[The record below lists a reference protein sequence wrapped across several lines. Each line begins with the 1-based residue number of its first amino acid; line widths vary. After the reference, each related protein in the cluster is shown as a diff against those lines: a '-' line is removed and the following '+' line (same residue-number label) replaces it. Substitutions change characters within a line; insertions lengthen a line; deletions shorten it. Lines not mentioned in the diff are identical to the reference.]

1 MRHQVL
7 RAVLAACLAAAAPC
21 AQAAETM
28 NIDVVLPLTGGAAF
42 LGKAEQQSLQ
52 FYEKQV
58 AATGGIHGKDLRFV
72 FHDDQSNPQT
82 AVQLVNQIKASN
94 PPVILGSAAVALC
107 NAMAPLVRRGP
118 VVYCFSPGI
127 YPPADSYVFSSS
139 VSTKGLAGA
148 LLRYFGQ
155 KGLKRIALITSTDAT
170 GQDALRNIKALIG
183 ADAHKDVELV
193 AEAQFNP
200 TDISAAAQ
208 IQRLKGANPD
218 ALIAWSTGGP
228 VGTVFK
234 AMRDA
239 GFDVPTGT
247 TNGNMTYAQM
257 EQYAAFLPKELY
269 IPSSEWPRAKNEPSS
284 AVTSAKDAFYKA
296 FDGTGV
302 KPDGPASFAWDPA
315 VLVVEALRKLKPD
328 ASAEELKTYLAGLTG
343 FTGIDG
349 PYDFKAVPNRGL
361 DEANAVVTRWD
372 PAAQVWAVVSA
383 PSGVPLKP

>member
-1 MRHQVL
+1 
-7 RAVLAACLAAAAPC
+7 
-21 AQAAETM
+21 M

-58 AATGGIHGKDLRFV
+58 AATGGIHGKDLHFV

-82 AVQLVNQIKASN
+82 AVQLVNQVKASN

-139 VSTKGLAGA
+139 VSTKGLASA

-183 ADAHKDVELV
+183 SEGHKDVELV

-269 IPSSEWPRAKNEPSS
+269 IPSSEWPRAKEEPSA

-315 VLVVEALRKLKPD
+315 VLVVEALRKLKPG
-328 ASAEELKTYLAGLTG
+328 ASAEDLKTYLAGLSG